1 VASGIRR
8 IEAVTGVF
16 AYSLIKE
23 DEKIIAD
30 AASILNVPKAQI
42 VQQLQTR
49 LSRIKALEKEDNT
62 QKLEMLKGSV
72 DKLIQDAQVIKDMK
86 LVTRVMENL
95 DMDLLRK
102 AVDLIKEKT
111 DNAIIALGSQSGSR
125 ALLVMGITQ
134 DLCAKGFNASALVR
148 DIAGVIGGSGGGRQD
163 FAQAGGTKPENL
175 EAAFKKLSKMIV
187 NK

>member
-1 VASGIRR
+1 
-8 IEAVTGVF
+8 
-16 AYSLIKE
+16 
-23 DEKIIAD
+23 
-30 AASILNVPKAQI
+30 
-42 VQQLQTR
+42 
-49 LSRIKALEKEDNT
+49 
-62 QKLEMLKGSV
+62 
-72 DKLIQDAQVIKDMK
+72 
-86 LVTRVMENL
+86 MENL